1 MKIVFDHSQGYV
13 INEKVFCEVY
23 CLAENETEEELL
35 EGGWLPTSLSDI
47 PYWYQSQS
55 CRINSQK
62 VSLSTKRK
70 KTLSLLQFDIF
81 EYNHIRDEVD
91 DFFYEYIE
99 KKKFDSKKNYDFYS
113 KTTNLS
119 VMRITYNDEI
129 VGYVRFKVFEN
140 SILLFDVSYDLK
152 YSKLSLGICSFYM
165 MSQYGKTQN
174 KNYVYIFE
182 SYKDHFSYKLKI
194 SGVEYFEGEK
204 WISMD
209 I

>member
-1 MKIVFDHSQGYV
+1 MKLVFDHSQGYV
-13 INEKVFCEVY
+13 IDEKVFCEAY
-23 CLAENETEEELL
+23 CLPDNETPDELL
-35 EGGWLPTSLSDI
+35 ELGWLPTSLSDI

-62 VSLSTKRK
+62 VSLSHKKRK
-70 KTLSLLQFDIF
+70 IISLLDFEIFD
-81 EYNHIRDEVD
+81 YNNIKKEVD
-91 DFFYEYIE
+91 EFFYDYIE

-113 KTTNLS
+113 KTIGLN
-119 VMRITYNDEI
+119 VMRIKHNDKT
-129 VGYVRFKVFEN
+129 VAYVRFKIFDN
-140 SILLFDVSYDLK
+140 SILLFDVSYDLT
-152 YSKLSLGICSFYM
+152 YSKLSLGICSFYL

-182 SYKDHFSYKLKI
+182 SYKNHFSYKLKI

-204 WISMD
+204 WISSD